1 MRWVNEINGLWNI
14 FKFFFV
20 TQEFSALHKEQIL
33 MRDKIEKDTSFKR
46 LVKGRVNDAFVHK
59 GDLEFG
65 KNDMNILWLQEYS
78 WSLTKWVPVENC
90 ENAENNQK
98 TLELGTRV
106 YVTTPYVSLISVI
119 DGEIIQLWWVERPRR
134 TDFAFLRNCQ
144 NFYHWLWSCHSLFRF
159 IWFVIKNLKMMDL

>member
-1 MRWVNEINGLWNI
+1 
-14 FKFFFV
+14 
-20 TQEFSALHKEQIL
+20 

-119 DGEIIQLWWVERPRR
+119 DGEIIQL
-134 TDFAFLRNCQ
+134 
-144 NFYHWLWSCHSLFRF
+144 
-159 IWFVIKNLKMMDL
+159 